1 MIVFNVMIADMLR
14 DKKPN
19 PVVTGLFIKRRKYLS
34 CFFFTQSYFAVLKNI
49 RLNSIN
55 YFVIKIP
62 NKREPQQIAFN
73 HT

>member
-1 MIVFNVMIADMLR
+1 MIADMLR

-34 CFFFTQSYFAVLKNI
+34 CFFYTILFRCSEKYQTKFNKL
-49 RLNSIN
+49 
-55 YFVIKIP
+55 FVIKIP